1 MLQLQLFIEGQQVE
15 LYKDE
20 SITLTQSIQ
29 DIKDISKI
37 FTDFTKTFNVPAS
50 KINNKIFKHFH
61 NFNVRSYNSDTGVFE
76 SYDARKKKSAELFLN
91 YKPFKEGN
99 IKFEGVTLK
108 NNEPHTYKLTFFGNI
123 LNLKDI
129 LKEDALSNLSQ
140 LSFFNF
146 DYNDTNIKTFMT
158 DGKNVDFFG
167 ETIDDS
173 IIFPLITHSGRIIY
187 DTTLTN
193 DVPNK
198 IYNANTNAGAT
209 SDYGLPLSE
218 LKPAIRVYAI
228 LKAIE
233 NEPEYNLK
241 FSDDFFNKTNAD
253 FYNLYLWLHNKE
265 GALFQDQDAQYQIT
279 GFNNVIGDVG
289 RITGVT
295 NKTFINDYDES
306 DEDRV
311 LRVNVRPSGTAA
323 YNLVIKKNGEE
334 FKRFDNLTGTTTNG
348 ITNFKN
354 EDILIP
360 NGVYTFFIETIANS
374 TYEVDISV
382 QVKKNGIF
390 TRNFEI
396 TIRNASASFQTD
408 KTVNIS
414 SIIPDMKI
422 IDFLTGLFKM
432 FNLTAFQNTDGIIVV
447 QPLDDFYS
455 SSTQVWD
462 ITKHLDKNQ
471 TTVDSVLPFKDITF
485 KYKDT
490 GSFLANNH
498 KQISNSNWGELN
510 YKSTEKYDGKNY
522 LVEIPFGHFK
532 YEHLYVTD
540 NGVTQT
546 TTTPSGNQE
555 KTDST
560 VQYGYSVDKNQEPYL
575 GDPLIFYR
583 ADSFTSVGVLN
594 LDLQTNQ
601 SVLAP
606 YMPLNSNGTLN
617 VFGTSI
623 YQNLNFNEEYDEYS
637 RQVNEK
643 TLFKKYYENYVKDMF
658 DVRKRLTTVKA
669 YLPLEITI
677 KLNLAD
683 KIIVFDDIYRINKI
697 STNFETNLSTIEL
710 NNIFEEVTYKTL
722 VPVAQNCLRAD
733 TINYRA
739 SNGSFRASGNCETQF
754 SIPDT
759 STPVPNDIPT
769 NDPAPVY
776 DGVPLSLTAPGI
788 KASQITVPTSTSVFF
803 NYEIV
808 SFGKLGDTE
817 QIDEYGFFYSDDI
830 SLLQKDP
837 NFSANSPKD
846 VDVLKATSGVTNVP
860 FLTTSFFTVPK
871 LVEYEKTGLTHP
883 KTYYYVFYARTNT
896 DPSHSTADKVS
907 NIITVSTVAAPV
919 NQYKNTTGEFL
930 SSLVTSDLTGTGQWD
945 FFTMATGYL
954 TYSSANDTPDLNGVN
969 NAFRITNI
977 MGGVP
982 LAAHKEFVK
991 WFASVPDPVKGTWY
1005 PITHTWKW
1013 YDRQG
1018 RDGYFNMGDVSDAE
1032 IKWDQSPT
1040 GRLVIYI
1047 KGGTVTGSRFG
1058 SGSINIE
1065 SFVPGR
1071 TDIESTSG

>member
-37 FTDFTKTFNVPAS
+37 YTDFTKTFNVPAS

-61 NFNVRSYNSDTGVFE
+61 NFNVRSYNSDTGAFE
-76 SYDARKKKSAELFLN
+76 SYDARKKKPAELFLN

-146 DYNDTNIKTFMT
+146 DYNDANIKTFMT
-158 DGKNVDFFG
+158 DGKDVNFFD

-193 DVPNK
+193 DVTNK
-198 IYNANTNAGAT
+198 IYNVNTFAGVT
-209 SDYGLPLSE
+209 NQYGLPLSE

-279 GFNNVIGDVG
+279 GFNDVIGDVG
-289 RITGVT
+289 KITGVT
-295 NKTFINDYDES
+295 NKTFINDYNES
-306 DEDRV
+306 DEERV

-348 ITNFKN
+348 ITSFKN
-354 EDILIP
+354 EDILIL

-390 TRNFEI
+390 TRNFQI

-447 QPLDDFYS
+447 QPLDDFYF

-522 LVEIPFGHFK
+522 TVEIPFGHFK

-560 VQYGYSVDKNQEPYL
+560 VQYGYSVDKNQQPYL

-617 VFGTSI
+617 VFGTSV

-722 VPVAQNCLRAD
+722 VPVAQNCLTAD
-733 TINYRA
+733 TTNYRA

-754 SIPDT
+754 SIGDFSDPIPDD
-759 STPVPNDIPT
+759 N
-769 NDPAPVY
+769 NDPDPVY
-776 DGVPLSLTAPGI
+776 DDVPLSLTAPGI
-788 KASQITVPTSTSVFF
+788 KASQITFPTSTSVFF

-808 SFGKLGDTE
+808 SFGKLGNTE

-837 NFSANSPKD
+837 NFSANSSKD
-846 VDVLKATSGVTNVP
+846 VDVLKATIGVTNVP

-871 LVEYEKTGLTHP
+871 QVKYEKTGLTHP
-883 KTYYYVFYARTNT
+883 ETYYYVFYARLNT
-896 DPSHSTADKVS
+896 DPAHGQADSVS
-907 NIITVSTVAAPV
+907 PIITVSTTTSGNQFNNENGDNLYGVAG
-919 NQYKNTTGEFL
+919 TTGYML
-930 SSLVTSDLTGTGQWD
+930 STDPKQFFAKGNFKLFGGEDLEGFMIYNTSSPDEDAVKRIIEWLTDESNPTAGTYYPVSHTFKAIDRFGFD
-945 FFTMATGYL
+945 NSATFDM
-954 TYSSANDTPDLNGVN
+954 TDKT
-969 NAFRITNI
+969 NAF
-977 MGGVP
+977 
-982 LAAHKEFVK
+982 VK
-991 WFASVPDPVKGTWY
+991 YYMYLNKY
-1005 PITHTWKW
+1005 PIV
-1013 YDRQG
+1013 
-1018 RDGYFNMGDVSDAE
+1018 MM
-1032 IKWDQSPT
+1032 
-1040 GRLVIYI
+1040 
-1047 KGGTVTGSRFG
+1047 KGGTINGTLTSTGSIALASTNFQ
-1058 SGSINIE
+1058 
-1065 SFVPGR
+1065 
-1071 TDIESTSG
+1071 DLQSTS

>member
-37 FTDFTKTFNVPAS
+37 YTDFTKTFNVPAS

-61 NFNVRSYNSDTGVFE
+61 NFNVRSYNSNTGAFE
-76 SYDARKKKSAELFLN
+76 SYDARKKKPAELFLN

-123 LNLKDI
+123 LNLKDV
-129 LKEDALSNLSQ
+129 LKENTLSNLTQ
-140 LSFFNF
+140 LTFFDF
-146 DYNDTNIKTFMT
+146 DYNDTNIITYMR
-158 DGKNVDFFG
+158 DGKDVNFFG
-167 ETIDDS
+167 ETIEES
-173 IIFPLITHSGRIIY
+173 IIFPLITHSSRIIY
-187 DTTLTN
+187 DNTLAN

-198 IYNANTNAGAT
+198 TYNVKTSAGV
-209 SDYGLPLSE
+209 SNNFGLPISE
-218 LKPAIRVYAI
+218 LKPAIRVYSI

-253 FYNLYLWLHNKE
+253 FFNLYLWLHNKE

-279 GFNNVIGDVG
+279 GFSDIIGDVG

-295 NKTFINDYDES
+295 NKTFINDYNES

-323 YNLVIKKNGEE
+323 YSLVIKKNGEE

-348 ITNFKN
+348 IINFSD

-382 QVKKNGIF
+382 EVKKNGIF
-390 TRNFEI
+390 TRNFQI

-408 KTVNIS
+408 KTVNIT
-414 SIIPDMKI
+414 SIIPNMKV

-432 FNLTAFQNTDGIIVV
+432 FNLTAFQNTEGTIVV

-455 SSTQVWD
+455 SSTKVWD
-462 ITKHLDKNQ
+462 ITKHLDKSQ
-471 TTVDSVLPFKDITF
+471 TSVDSILPFKDITF

-498 KQISNSNWGELN
+498 KQISNTNWGELN

-522 LVEIPFGHFK
+522 TVEIPFGHFK
-532 YEHLYVTD
+532 YEHLFVTD
-540 NGVTQT
+540 NGVIQT
-546 TTTPSGNQE
+546 TTTPDGNQE
-555 KTDST
+555 QTDST
-560 VQYGYSVDKNQEPYL
+560 VQYGYSVDKNQSPYL

-583 ADSFTSVGVLN
+583 AKSFVPIGVLE

-601 SVLAP
+601 SVNGP

-669 YLPLEITI
+669 YLPLEIAI

-754 SIPDT
+754 SIPDIT
-759 STPVPNDIPT
+759 TPVPNNIPV
-769 NDPAPVY
+769 NDPNPVY
-776 DGVPLSLTAPGI
+776 DNEPLTVTAPTI
-788 KASQITVPTSTSVFF
+788 EEYQLTVPTTTSVFF
-803 NYEIV
+803 NYEITG
-808 SFGKLGDTE
+808 FGKLGDTE
-817 QIDEYGFFYSDDI
+817 QIDEYGFLYSTTKSNLTASD
-830 SLLQKDP
+830 
-837 NFSANSPKD
+837 N
-846 VDVLKATSGVTNVP
+846 VDVLKGTSGVFAVP
-860 FLTTSFFTVPK
+860 YLTTSFLTLPK
-871 LVEYEKTGLTHP
+871 VVNYEKSGLTDP
-883 KTYYYVFYARTNT
+883 ETYYWRFYARTNT
-896 DPSHSTADKVS
+896 DTAHAFADAIS
-907 NIITVSTVAAPV
+907 ETITVSTVASAV

-945 FFTMATGYL
+945 FFTMDTGYL
-954 TYSSANDTPDLNGVN
+954 TYSSSLDTPDMKSVT
-969 NAFRITNI
+969 NAFRVRNI

-991 WFASVPDPVKGTWY
+991 WFASVPDPAKGTWY

-1013 YDRQG
+1013 INRQG
-1018 RDGYFNMGDVSDAE
+1018 NDGFFNMGDVSDAE
-1032 IKWDQSPT
+1032 IKWDQSPN
-1040 GRLVIYI
+1040 GRLIIYI
-1047 KGGTVTGSRFG
+1047 KGGTVTGSAFG
-1058 SGSINIE
+1058 GGSINIE
-1065 SFVPGR
+1065 SFVPGV
-1071 TDIESTSG
+1071 TDIQSTSG